1 VQIPSNIDR
10 SMKDLPLV
18 KKFEIKYG
26 HEGFEEGNNFIRRKF
41 FIFEMDF
48 KLKIGEIKVCF

>member
-10 SMKDLPLV
+10 SIKDLPLV

-26 HEGFEEGNNFIRRKF
+26 PEGFEEGNNFIRRKF